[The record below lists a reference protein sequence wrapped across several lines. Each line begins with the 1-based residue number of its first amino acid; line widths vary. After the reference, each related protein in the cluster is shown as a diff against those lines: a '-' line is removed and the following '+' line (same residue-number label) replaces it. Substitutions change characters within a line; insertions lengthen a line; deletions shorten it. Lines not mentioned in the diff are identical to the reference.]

1 MPRKTPASVQ
11 GSERLDYG
19 LLKLGIVLGLG
30 AAAPIGPVNVE
41 IARRTL
47 RGGFVPGFALGCGA
61 VSVDV
66 LYAVLSSQGLQRV
79 LDRPVVYWTLAVGGI
94 AVLLYLS
101 GLCFRA
107 AWRARRIDPITAA
120 ATAPA
125 NAGTSADATAFA
137 GAGTPGDG
145 HARGDTSTAPA
156 LTWARAAPGA
166 YATGVLMTLLN
177 PLTLAFWFVAV
188 PGVLGPITEGP
199 RARLPMICA
208 GVFVGTLGWVIAFA
222 GTIAVA
228 GRYRKTW
235 WLAAADAAGGAT
247 LLAFALAALWRL
259 LRPSI

>member
-1 MPRKTPASVQ
+1 MGV
-11 GSERLDYG
+11 DYG

-66 LYAVLSSQGLQRV
+66 LYAVLSSQGLRRV
-79 LDRPVVYWTLAVGGI
+79 LDRPGVYWALAVGGI
-94 AVLLYLS
+94 AVLLYLAA
-101 GLCFRA
+101 LCFRA
-107 AWRARRIDPITAA
+107 AWRARGGADPIAA
-120 ATAPA
+120 AVAPTDVA
-125 NAGTSADATAFA
+125 GPDIVAGTV
-137 GAGTPGDG
+137 
-145 HARGDTSTAPA
+145 R
-156 LTWARAAPGA
+156 GA

-188 PGVLGPITEGP
+188 PGTLGPITEEP
-199 RARLPMICA
+199 RAHLPMICA
-208 GVFVGTLGWVIAFA
+208 GVFVGTLGWVVVFA
-222 GTIAVA
+222 GALALA

-235 WLAAADAAGGAT
+235 WLAAADVAGGAT

-259 LRPSI
+259 LRPFL